1 MPFDEVFGEIE
12 ANAQPALV
20 AIEMTIDLSE
30 NQIENLEP
38 LTKQGEVMTLILRKN
53 KIKELSPLLPWAKK
67 DADGQKRT
75 LVLDNLIHGYF
86 ILGHPERLDYDY
98 EHIYALH
105 SDWKTLLDRYGI
117 DYVVENKG
125 DPLPNVLA
133 TQPDW
138 TLVYQDSVA
147 VIYIRKAATP

>member
-1 MPFDEVFGEIE
+1 MFNQYGWGGYLAYRFYPQPNRKVFIFGE
-12 ANAQPALV
+12 AAL
-20 AIEMTIDLSE
+20 MGD
-30 NQIENLEP
+30 
-38 LTKQGEVMTLILRKN
+38 G
-53 KIKELSPLLPWAKK
+53 LL
-67 DADGQKRT
+67 
-75 LVLDNLIHGYF
+75 N
-86 ILGHPERLDYDY
+86 DY